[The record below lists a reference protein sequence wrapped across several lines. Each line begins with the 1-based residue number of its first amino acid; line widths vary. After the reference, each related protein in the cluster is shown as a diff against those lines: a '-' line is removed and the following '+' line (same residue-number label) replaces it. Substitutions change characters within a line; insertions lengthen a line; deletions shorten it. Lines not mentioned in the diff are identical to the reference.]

1 MKYSASTFLIIL
13 LVIISACTPAEKELQ
28 NTDKAYSTPEAGG
41 ISSSAVLD
49 FVEALEREQKDAIH
63 SIILRRHGKIVTEAW
78 WAPFNPD
85 SPHMLYSLSKSFT
98 STAIGIAQ
106 DEGLLSIDDPVIS
119 FFPYETP
126 DDPSDNL
133 KAMRIRDLLKMN
145 SGHQS
150 NTSGGMR
157 EGNTWVEGFLALEV
171 QHKPGTHFVYNSGA
185 TYMLSA
191 IIQKVTGVTLLEYLK
206 PRLFEPLG
214 IENPTWESDPDGIN
228 VGGWGLSVTTE
239 DISKFGQLYLQKGNW
254 KGKQLVSE
262 AWVEEATSFQT
273 SNGSDPDSDWE
284 QGYGYQFWQ
293 CRHHSYRG
301 DGAFGQNCIVMPE
314 LDAVLTI
321 TSATSDMQAILN
333 IAWEH
338 LLPAMGKNALPQD
351 VEGLKLLK
359 EKLAGLAISTVE
371 GKDDSPNA
379 SSISGKTYIIE
390 PNNLGIKSIS
400 FNFEASPDMITI
412 NSEEGEQSFN
422 VGYETMVMGSMISPQ
437 LVSREIAVTGAWES
451 PEKYIVKIIYYETPH
466 ELKFTFHFNKDKL
479 IWDTDMNVFLGPAEM
494 EQLKGNA
501 LLLE

>member
-1 MKYSASTFLIIL
+1 
-13 LVIISACTPAEKELQ
+13 VIISACTPAEKELQ

-314 LDAVLTI
+314 LDAVLAI
-321 TSATSDMQAILN
+321 TSATSC
-333 IAWEH
+333 
-338 LLPAMGKNALPQD
+338 LLY
-351 VEGLKLLK
+351 
-359 EKLAGLAISTVE
+359 T
-371 GKDDSPNA
+371 SP
-379 SSISGKTYIIE
+379 
-390 PNNLGIKSIS
+390 
-400 FNFEASPDMITI
+400 SPRD
-412 NSEEGEQSFN
+412 
-422 VGYETMVMGSMISPQ
+422 
-437 LVSREIAVTGAWES
+437 
-451 PEKYIVKIIYYETPH
+451 
-466 ELKFTFHFNKDKL
+466 
-479 IWDTDMNVFLGPAEM
+479 
-494 EQLKGNA
+494 
-501 LLLE
+501 